1 MNKITLFGVV
11 QGVGMRPFIY
21 TLAQKLELV
30 GFVRNT
36 QVALEIILPAHKT
49 ESFLNALKKGLPPLA
64 LVEKIII
71 SPYDKTLKFND
82 FRILESKNHPLNLLS
97 QIPKDLGVCED
108 CLREIRDKNSPY
120 FHYAFNSCAK
130 CGARYSLLS
139 ALPYDRENSALKPFK
154 LCGFCAFVYKDA
166 NNKRF
171 HIQGISCKKC
181 GITLNYKRFKNDD
194 ALLECAKDI
203 QKGKI
208 IALKGNDDAL
218 LECAKDIQKG
228 KIIALKGLGGF
239 ALLCDGRNFQTIERL
254 RLLKNRPLKP
264 FALMFKDLNTAKQH
278 AFLNALEC
286 ESLNSTSAPILLA
299 RKKPNTPLAPN
310 IAKNSPFYGVIL
322 PYTPLHALL
331 LDLLDFPIVFTS
343 ANFSSL
349 PLASDEAEIDA
360 LSFIFDFKLTHNRAI
375 IHRIDDSIA
384 QCIDNAIRPMR
395 LARGFAPLYLTLPKR
410 SNHSPKKILALG
422 AEQKGHFSLLD
433 SETSILLLSPFCGD
447 LSVLENEKHFKETLN
462 FFLKTYD
469 FKPTILA
476 CDKHKNYTTTKMA
489 FDFNTPLLQVQHHHA
504 HFLAN
509 VLDALL
515 QDPHLNH
522 PFIGII
528 WDGSGAYENKIYG
541 AECFVGDFERIEEI
555 ARFEEFL
562 LLGGEKAIKE
572 PKRLVLEI
580 ALKHQLNKLL
590 KRVQKH
596 FKEDELEIFQ
606 QMHDREIQSVAT
618 NSIGR
623 LFDIVAFSLD
633 LVGTISFEAES
644 GQVLEN
650 LALQSDEIAFYP
662 FKIKN
667 SVVCL
672 KEFYQAFEKDL
683 GVLEPE
689 RIAKKFFNS
698 LVEIITALIA
708 PFKKHVVV
716 CSGGVFCNQL
726 LCEQLAKRL
735 RGLKRQYFFHKHFP
749 PNDSSIPVGQALMA
763 YFNPTIIKKG

>member
-1 MNKITLFGVV
+1 MV

-36 QVALEIILPAHKT
+36 QAALEIILPAHQT

-130 CGARYSLLS
+130 CGARYSLLN

-154 LCGFCAFVYKDA
+154 LCGFCTSTYQDPT
-166 NNKRF
+166 NKRF

-181 GITLNYKRFKNDD
+181 GITLNYKHFK
-194 ALLECAKDI
+194 
-203 QKGKI
+203 
-208 IALKGNDDAL
+208 NDDAL

-239 ALLCDGRNFQTIERL
+239 ALLCDARNFQTIERL

-299 RKKPNTPLAPN
+299 RKKPNTQLAQN

-331 LDLLDFPIVFTS
+331 LDLLDFPIIFTS

-375 IHRIDDSIA
+375 IHRIDDSIV

-410 SNHSPKKILALG
+410 SNDSPKKILALG

-433 SETSILLLSPFCGD
+433 SETSTLLLSPFCGD
-447 LSVLENEKHFKETLN
+447 LSVLENKKHFKETLN

-489 FDFNTPLLQVQHHHA
+489 CGFNTPLMQVQHHHA
-504 HFLAN
+504 HFLAS

-515 QDPHLNH
+515 QDPHLND

-528 WDGSGAYENKIYG
+528 WDGNGAYENKIYG

-606 QMHDREIQSVAT
+606 QMHDREIQSTAT

-633 LVGTISFEAES
+633 LTGTISFEAES

-708 PFKKHVVV
+708 PFKEHVVV

-749 PNDSSIPVGQALMA
+749 PNDSNIPIGQALMA

>member
-1 MNKITLFGVV
+1 
-11 QGVGMRPFIY
+11 MRPFIY
-21 TLAQKLELV
+21 TLAQKLKLV

-36 QVALEIILPAHKT
+36 QAALEIILPAHKT

-71 SPYDKTLKFND
+71 NPYDKTLKFND

-130 CGARYSLLS
+130 CGARYSLLN

-154 LCGFCAFVYKDA
+154 LCGFCAFVYKDT

-181 GITLNYKRFKNDD
+181 GITLNYKHFK
-194 ALLECAKDI
+194 
-203 QKGKI
+203 
-208 IALKGNDDAL
+208 NDDAL

-239 ALLCDGRNFQTIERL
+239 ALLCDARNFQTIERL

-286 ESLNSTSAPILLA
+286 ESLNSTSTPILLA

-360 LSFIFDFKLTHNRAI
+360 LNFIFDFKLTHNRAI
-375 IHRIDDSIA
+375 IHRIDDSIV
-384 QCIDNAIRPMR
+384 QCIDNAMRPMR
-395 LARGFAPLYLTLPKR
+395 LARGFAPLYLTLPKH
-410 SNHSPKKILALG
+410 SNDSQKKILALG

-489 FDFNTPLLQVQHHHA
+489 CDFNTPLLQVQHHHA
-504 HFLAN
+504 HFLAS

-515 QDPHLNH
+515 QAPHLNH

-606 QMHDREIQSVAT
+606 QMHDREVQSTAT

-633 LVGTISFEAES
+633 LTGTISFEAES

-698 LVEIITALIA
+698 LTEIISALIA
-708 PFKKHVVV
+708 PFKEHVVV

>member
-1 MNKITLFGVV
+1 MV

-36 QVALEIILPAHKT
+36 QAALEIILPAHQT

-71 SPYDKTLKFND
+71 SPYDKTLKSND

-130 CGARYSLLS
+130 CGARYSLLN

-208 IALKGNDDAL
+208 IALKG
-218 LECAKDIQKG
+218 
-228 KIIALKGLGGF
+228 LGGF
-239 ALLCDGRNFQTIERL
+239 ALLCDARNFQTIERL

-264 FALMFKDLNTAKQH
+264 FALMFKDLNTTKQH

-286 ESLNSTSAPILLA
+286 ESLNSTSTPILLV

-360 LSFIFDFKLTHNRAI
+360 LNFIFDFKLTHNRAI

-384 QCIDNAIRPMR
+384 QCIDNAMRPMR

-410 SNHSPKKILALG
+410 SNDSQKKILALG

-469 FKPTILA
+469 FKPTLLA

-489 FDFNTPLLQVQHHHA
+489 CDFNTPLLQVQHHHA
-504 HFLAN
+504 HFLAS

-515 QDPHLNH
+515 QDPHLNN

-541 AECFVGDFERIEEI
+541 AECFVGDFERIEEV

-590 KRVQKH
+590 ERVQKH

-606 QMHDREIQSVAT
+606 QMHDREIQSTAT

-633 LVGTISFEAES
+633 LTGTISFEAES

-650 LALQSDEIAFYP
+650 LALQSDEITFYP

-698 LVEIITALIA
+698 LVEIITALIM
-708 PFKKHVVV
+708 PFKEHVVV

>member
-1 MNKITLFGVV
+1 MCNDAALLNQITLFGVV
-11 QGVGMRPFIY
+11 QGVGMRPFVY
-21 TLAQKLELV
+21 TLAQKLGLV
-30 GFVRNT
+30 GFARNA
-36 QVALEIILPAHKT
+36 QAALEIVLPAHKT

-64 LVEKIII
+64 LVEKIVI
-71 SPYDKTLKFND
+71 SPYDKALHFND

-97 QIPKDLGVCED
+97 QIPKDLGVCKD

-130 CGARYSLLS
+130 CGARYSLLN

-154 LCGFCAFVYKDA
+154 LCKFCASVYKDA
-166 NNKRF
+166 HNKRF

-181 GITLNYKRFKNDD
+181 GIALNYKRFKNDD
-194 ALLECAKDI
+194 ALLECT
-203 QKGKI
+203 
-208 IALKGNDDAL
+208 
-218 LECAKDIQKG
+218 KDIQKG

-239 ALLCDGRNFQTIERL
+239 ALLCDARNFQTIERL

-264 FALMFKDLNTAKQH
+264 FALMFKDLNSAKQH

-286 ESLNSTSAPILLA
+286 ESLISASTPILLA
-299 RKKPNTPLAPN
+299 HKKPDTQLAPN

-331 LDLLDFPIVFTS
+331 LDLLDSPIVFTS

-349 PLASDEAEIDA
+349 PLASDEKEIDS
-360 LSFIFDFKLTHNRAI
+360 LHFIFDFKLTHNRAI
-375 IHRIDDSIA
+375 IHRIDDSIV
-384 QCIDNAIRPMR
+384 QRVDNAIRPMR

-410 SNHSPKKILALG
+410 SNHPPKKILALG

-433 SETSILLLSPFCGD
+433 SETSVLLLSPFCGD

-469 FKPTILA
+469 FKPTLLA
-476 CDKHKNYTTTKMA
+476 CDKHQNYTTTQMA
-489 FDFNTPLLQVQHHHA
+489 FEFNTPLLQVQHHHA
-504 HFLAN
+504 HFLAS

-528 WDGSGAYENKIYG
+528 WDGSGAYDNKIYG

-555 ARFEEFL
+555 ARFEEFW
-562 LLGGEKAIKE
+562 LLGGQKAIKE

-606 QMHDREIQSVAT
+606 QMHDKKIQSVAT

-650 LALQSDEIAFYP
+650 LALQSDESAFYP
-662 FKIKN
+662 FEIKN
-667 SVVCL
+667 SVVDL

-683 GVLEPE
+683 GVLEPK

-708 PFKKHVVV
+708 PFKEHVVV

-726 LCEQLAKRL
+726 LCEQLAKRFKKL
-735 RGLKRQYFFHKHFP
+735 QREYFFHKHFP

>member
-1 MNKITLFGVV
+1 MCNDATLLNKITLFGVV

-36 QVALEIILPAHKT
+36 QAALEIILPTHQT

-71 SPYDKTLKFND
+71 SPYDKALKFND

-97 QIPKDLGVCED
+97 QIPKDLGVCKD
-108 CLREIRDKNSPY
+108 CLHEIRDKNSPY

-130 CGARYSLLS
+130 CGARYSLLN

-154 LCGFCAFVYKDA
+154 LCGFCTFVYKDA

-208 IALKGNDDAL
+208 IALKG
-218 LECAKDIQKG
+218 
-228 KIIALKGLGGF
+228 LGGF
-239 ALLCDGRNFQTIERL
+239 ALLCDARNFQTIERL

-384 QCIDNAIRPMR
+384 QCIDNAMRPMR

-410 SNHSPKKILALG
+410 SNDSQKKILALG

-433 SETSILLLSPFCGD
+433 SGTSILLFSPFCGD

-469 FKPTILA
+469 FKPTLLV

-489 FDFNTPLLQVQHHHA
+489 CGFNTPLLQVQHHHA
-504 HFLAN
+504 HFLAS

-515 QDPHLNH
+515 QDPHLNN
-522 PFIGII
+522 PFIGIV

-541 AECFVGDFERIEEI
+541 AECFVGDFERIEEV

-590 KRVQKH
+590 KCVQKH
-596 FKEDELEIFQ
+596 FKEYELEIFQ
-606 QMHDREIQSVAT
+606 QMHDREIQSTAT

-633 LVGTISFEAES
+633 LTGTISFEAES

-698 LVEIITALIA
+698 LTEIISALIA
-708 PFKKHVVV
+708 PFKEHVVV

>member
-1 MNKITLFGVV
+1 MCNDATLLNKITLFGVV
-11 QGVGMRPFIY
+11 QGVGMRPFVY

-36 QVALEIILPAHKT
+36 QAALEIILPAHKT
-49 ESFLNALKKGLPPLA
+49 ESFLNALKKELPPLA
-64 LVEKIII
+64 LIKKIII
-71 SPYDKTLKFND
+71 SPYNKVLHFNG

-97 QIPKDLGVCED
+97 QIPKDLGVCKD

-130 CGARYSLLS
+130 CGARYSLLN

-154 LCGFCAFVYKDA
+154 LCEFCASVYKDA
-166 NNKRF
+166 TNKRF

-181 GITLNYKRFKNDD
+181 GIALTYKRFK
-194 ALLECAKDI
+194 
-203 QKGKI
+203 
-208 IALKGNDDAL
+208 NDDAL

-239 ALLCDGRNFQTIERL
+239 ALLCDARNFQTIERL

-264 FALMFKDLNTAKQH
+264 FALMFKDLNAAKQH

-286 ESLNSTSAPILLA
+286 ESLSSISAPILLA
-299 RKKPNTPLAPN
+299 RKKPDTPLAPN

-349 PLASDEAEIDA
+349 PLASDEKEIDS
-360 LSFIFDFKLTHNRAI
+360 LHFIFDFKLTHNRAI

-384 QCIDNAIRPMR
+384 QRVDNIIRPMR
-395 LARGFAPLYLTLPKR
+395 LARGFAPLYLALPKR
-410 SNHSPKKILALG
+410 SNHSPKKILVLG

-433 SETSILLLSPFCGD
+433 SETSVLLLSPFCGD

-469 FKPTILA
+469 FKPTLLA

-504 HFLAN
+504 HFLAS

-522 PFIGII
+522 PFIGIV
-528 WDGSGAYENKIYG
+528 WDGSGAYDNKIYG
-541 AECFVGDFERIEEI
+541 AECFVGDFERIEEV
-555 ARFEEFL
+555 ARFEEFW
-562 LLGGEKAIKE
+562 LLGGQKAIKE

-606 QMHDREIQSVAT
+606 QMHDRKIQSIAT

-662 FKIKN
+662 FEIKN

-698 LVEIITALIA
+698 LVEIITALIV
-708 PFKKHVVV
+708 PFKEHVVV

-735 RGLKRQYFFHKHFP
+735 RGLKRKYFFHKHFP

>member
-1 MNKITLFGVV
+1 MNQITLFGVV
-11 QGVGMRPFIY
+11 QGVGMRPFVY
-21 TLAQKLELV
+21 TLAQKLGLV
-30 GFVRNT
+30 GFARNA
-36 QVALEIILPAHKT
+36 QAALEIVLPAHKT

-64 LVEKIII
+64 LVEKIVI
-71 SPYDKTLKFND
+71 SPYDKVLHFND

-130 CGARYSLLS
+130 CGARYSLLN
-139 ALPYDRENSALKPFK
+139 AMPYDRENSALKPFK
-154 LCGFCAFVYKDA
+154 LCGFCASVYKDA
-166 NNKRF
+166 TNKRF

-181 GITLNYKRFKNDD
+181 GIALNYKRFKD
-194 ALLECAKDI
+194 
-203 QKGKI
+203 
-208 IALKGNDDAL
+208 DDAL

-239 ALLCDGRNFQTIERL
+239 ALLCDARNFKTIERL

-264 FALMFKDLNTAKQH
+264 FALMFKDLNAAKQH

-286 ESLNSTSAPILLA
+286 ESLNSVSAPILLA
-299 RKKPNTPLAPN
+299 RKKPNVKLASN

-331 LDLLDFPIVFTS
+331 LDLLDSPIIFTS
-343 ANFSSL
+343 ANFNSL
-349 PLASDEAEIDA
+349 PLASDEKEIDS
-360 LSFIFDFKLTHNRAI
+360 LHFIFDFKLTHNRTI

-384 QCIDNAIRPMR
+384 QRVDNAIRPMR

-410 SNHSPKKILALG
+410 SNHPQKKILALG

-433 SETSILLLSPFCGD
+433 SETSVLLLSPFCGD

-469 FKPTILA
+469 FKPTLLA
-476 CDKHKNYTTTKMA
+476 CDKHQNYTTTQMA
-489 FDFNTPLLQVQHHHA
+489 FEFNTPLLQVQHHHA
-504 HFLAN
+504 HFLAS

-528 WDGSGAYENKIYG
+528 WDGSGAYENKVYG
-541 AECFVGDFERIEEI
+541 AECFIGDFEHIEEV
-555 ARFEEFL
+555 ARFEEFW
-562 LLGGEKAIKE
+562 LLGGQKAIKE

-606 QMHDREIQSVAT
+606 QMHDKKIQSVAT

-662 FKIKN
+662 FEIKN
-667 SVVCL
+667 SVVGL

-683 GVLEPE
+683 GVLEPK

-698 LVEIITALIA
+698 LVEIITALIV
-708 PFKKHVVV
+708 PFKGHVVV

-735 RGLKRQYFFHKHFP
+735 KKLQREYFFHKHFP

>member
-11 QGVGMRPFIY
+11 QGVGMRPFVY
-21 TLAQKLELV
+21 TLAQKLGLV
-30 GFVRNT
+30 GFTRNA
-36 QVALEIILPAHKT
+36 QAALEIVLPTHKT
-49 ESFLNALKKGLPPLA
+49 ESFLNALKKELPPLA

-71 SPYDKTLKFND
+71 SPYDKALHFND

-130 CGARYSLLS
+130 CGARYSLLN

-154 LCGFCAFVYKDA
+154 LCEFCASIYQDPT
-166 NNKRF
+166 NKRF

-181 GITLNYKRFKNDD
+181 GIALNYKRFK
-194 ALLECAKDI
+194 
-203 QKGKI
+203 
-208 IALKGNDDAL
+208 NDDAL

-239 ALLCDGRNFQTIERL
+239 ALLCDARNFQTIERL

-286 ESLNSTSAPILLA
+286 ESLNSASAPILLA
-299 RKKPNTPLAPN
+299 RKKPDTQLAPN

-349 PLASDEAEIDA
+349 PLASDEAEIDS

-375 IHRIDDSIA
+375 IHRIDDSIV
-384 QCIDNAIRPMR
+384 QRVDNIIRPMR

-410 SNHSPKKILALG
+410 SNGSPKKILALG
-422 AEQKGHFSLLD
+422 AQQKGHFSLLD

-469 FKPTILA
+469 FKPTLLA
-476 CDKHKNYTTTKMA
+476 CDKHKNYTTTQMA

-504 HFLAN
+504 HFLAS

-528 WDGSGAYENKIYG
+528 WDGSGAYDNKIYG
-541 AECFVGDFERIEEI
+541 AECFIGDFERIEEV
-555 ARFEEFL
+555 ARFEEFW
-562 LLGGEKAIKE
+562 LLGGQKAIKE
-572 PKRLVLEI
+572 PRRLVLEI

-596 FKEDELEIFQ
+596 FKEDELEIFK
-606 QMHDREIQSVAT
+606 QMHDKKIQSIAT

-623 LFDIVAFSLD
+623 LFDIVAFSLGV
-633 LVGTISFEAES
+633 VGTISFEAES

-662 FKIKN
+662 FEIKN

-683 GVLEPE
+683 GVLEPK

-708 PFKKHVVV
+708 PFKGHVVV

-726 LCEQLAKRL
+726 LCEQLAKRFKKL
-735 RGLKRQYFFHKHFP
+735 QRQYFFHKHFP

-763 YFNPTIIKKG
+763 YFNPTIIKKE

>member
-21 TLAQKLELV
+21 TLAQKLELA
-30 GFVRNT
+30 GFVRNA
-36 QVALEIILPAHKT
+36 QAALEIILPAHKT

-71 SPYDKTLKFND
+71 SPYDKALNFND

-97 QIPKDLGVCED
+97 QIPKDLGVCKD

-130 CGARYSLLS
+130 CGARYSLLN
-139 ALPYDRENSALKPFK
+139 AMPYDRENSALKPFK
-154 LCGFCAFVYKDA
+154 LCEFCASVYQDPT
-166 NNKRF
+166 NKRF

-181 GITLNYKRFKNDD
+181 GIALNYKRFK
-194 ALLECAKDI
+194 
-203 QKGKI
+203 
-208 IALKGNDDAL
+208 NDDAL

-264 FALMFKDLNTAKQH
+264 FALMFKDLNSAKQH

-286 ESLNSTSAPILLA
+286 ESLSSISTPILLA
-299 RKKPNTPLAPN
+299 RKKPNIKLAPN

-349 PLASDEAEIDA
+349 PLASDEKEIDS
-360 LSFIFDFKLTHNRAI
+360 LHFIFDFKLTHNRAI
-375 IHRIDDSIA
+375 IHRIDDSIV
-384 QCIDNAIRPMR
+384 QRVDNIIRPMR

-410 SNHSPKKILALG
+410 SNGSPKKILALG

-433 SETSILLLSPFCGD
+433 SETSVLLLSPFCGD

-469 FKPTILA
+469 FKPTLLA

-489 FDFNTPLLQVQHHHA
+489 CDFNTPLLQVQHHHA
-504 HFLAN
+504 HFLAS

-522 PFIGII
+522 PFIGIV

-541 AECFVGDFERIEEI
+541 AECFVGDLERIEEV
-555 ARFEEFL
+555 ARFEEFW
-562 LLGGEKAIKE
+562 LLGGQKAIKE

-590 KRVQKH
+590 KRIQKH

-606 QMHDREIQSVAT
+606 QMHDKKIQSIAT

-633 LVGTISFEAES
+633 LTGTISFEAES

-650 LALQSDEIAFYP
+650 LALQSDESAFYP
-662 FKIKN
+662 FTIKN
-667 SVVCL
+667 SVVGL
-672 KEFYQAFEKDL
+672 KAFYQAFEKDL
-683 GVLEPE
+683 GVLEPK

-708 PFKKHVVV
+708 PFKEHVVV

-726 LCEQLAKRL
+726 LCEQLAKRFKKL
-735 RGLKRQYFFHKHFP
+735 QREYFFHKHFP

>member
-1 MNKITLFGVV
+1 MCNDATLLNKLNKITLFGVV

-36 QVALEIILPAHKT
+36 QAALEIILPAHKT

-64 LVEKIII
+64 LVEKTIIG
-71 SPYDKTLKFND
+71 PYDKALHFNG

-97 QIPKDLGVCED
+97 QIPKDLGVCKD

-120 FHYAFNSCAK
+120 FYYAFNSCAK
-130 CGARYSLLS
+130 CGARYSLLN

-154 LCGFCAFVYKDA
+154 LCEFCASVYQDPT
-166 NNKRF
+166 NKRF

-181 GITLNYKRFKNDD
+181 GIALNYKRFK
-194 ALLECAKDI
+194 
-203 QKGKI
+203 
-208 IALKGNDDAL
+208 NDDAL

-239 ALLCDGRNFQTIERL
+239 ALLCDARNFQTIERL

-264 FALMFKDLNTAKQH
+264 FALMFKDLNSAKQH

-286 ESLNSTSAPILLA
+286 ESLNSASTPILLA
-299 RKKPNTPLAPN
+299 RKKPDIKLAPN

-349 PLASDEAEIDA
+349 PLASDEAEIDS

-384 QCIDNAIRPMR
+384 QHVDNIIRPMR

-410 SNHSPKKILALG
+410 SNGSPKKILALG

-469 FKPTILA
+469 FKPTLLA

-504 HFLAN
+504 HFLAS

-522 PFIGII
+522 PFIGIV
-528 WDGSGAYENKIYG
+528 WDGSGAYENKVYG
-541 AECFVGDFERIEEI
+541 AECFVGDLERIEET

-562 LLGGEKAIKE
+562 LLGGQKAIKE

-606 QMHDREIQSVAT
+606 QMHDRKIQSIAT

-633 LVGTISFEAES
+633 LTGTISFEAES

-708 PFKKHVVV
+708 PFKEHVVV

-749 PNDSSIPVGQALMA
+749 PNDSSIPIGQALMA

>member
-21 TLAQKLELV
+21 TLAQKLGLV
-30 GFVRNT
+30 GFARNT
-36 QVALEIILPAHKT
+36 QAALEIILPAHKT

-71 SPYDKTLKFND
+71 SPYDKALHFND

-97 QIPKDLGVCED
+97 QIPKDLGVCKD

-130 CGARYSLLS
+130 CGARYSLLN
-139 ALPYDRENSALKPFK
+139 AMPYDRENSALKPFK
-154 LCGFCAFVYKDA
+154 LCKFCASVYKDA
-166 NNKRF
+166 HNKRF

-181 GITLNYKRFKNDD
+181 GIALNYKRFKNDD
-194 ALLECAKDI
+194 ALLECAKD
-203 QKGKI
+203 
-208 IALKGNDDAL
+208 L
-218 LECAKDIQKG
+218 QKG

-239 ALLCDGRNFQTIERL
+239 ALLCDARNFKTIERL

-264 FALMFKDLNTAKQH
+264 FALMFKDLESAKQH

-286 ESLNSTSAPILLA
+286 ESLNSVSTPILLA
-299 RKKPNTPLAPN
+299 RKKPNTQLAPN

-349 PLASDEAEIDA
+349 PLASDEKEIDS
-360 LSFIFDFKLTHNRAI
+360 LHFIFDFKLTHNRAI
-375 IHRIDDSIA
+375 IHRIDDSIV
-384 QCIDNAIRPMR
+384 QRVDNIIRSMR
-395 LARGFAPLYLTLPKR
+395 LARGFAPLYLALPKR

-433 SETSILLLSPFCGD
+433 SETSVLLLSPFCGD

-469 FKPTILA
+469 FKPTLLA

-489 FDFNTPLLQVQHHHA
+489 FELNTPLLQVQHHHA
-504 HFLAN
+504 HFLAS

-522 PFIGII
+522 PFIGIV

-541 AECFVGDFERIEEI
+541 AECFVGDLERIEEV
-555 ARFEEFL
+555 ARFEEFW
-562 LLGGEKAIKE
+562 LLGGQKAIKE

-590 KRVQKH
+590 KRIQKH

-606 QMHDREIQSVAT
+606 QMHDKKIQSVAT

-650 LALQSDEIAFYP
+650 LALQSDESAFYP
-662 FKIKN
+662 FEIKN
-667 SVVCL
+667 SVVGL

-683 GVLEPE
+683 GVLEPK

-708 PFKKHVVV
+708 PFKEHVVV

-726 LCEQLAKRL
+726 LCEQLAQRL

>member
-36 QVALEIILPAHKT
+36 QAALEIILPAHKT

-71 SPYDKTLKFND
+71 NPYDKTLKFND

-130 CGARYSLLS
+130 CGARYSLLN

-154 LCGFCAFVYKDA
+154 LCGFCAFVYKDT

-208 IALKGNDDAL
+208 IALKG
-218 LECAKDIQKG
+218 
-228 KIIALKGLGGF
+228 LGGF
-239 ALLCDGRNFQTIERL
+239 ALLCDARNFQTIERL

-384 QCIDNAIRPMR
+384 QCIDNAMRPMR

-410 SNHSPKKILALG
+410 SNDLQKKILALG

-433 SETSILLLSPFCGD
+433 SETSTLLLSPFCGD

-469 FKPTILA
+469 FKPTLLV
-476 CDKHKNYTTTKMA
+476 CDKHQNYTTTKMA
-489 FDFNTPLLQVQHHHA
+489 CGFNTPLLQVQHHHA
-504 HFLAN
+504 HFLAS

-515 QDPHLNH
+515 QDPHLNN

-541 AECFVGDFERIEEI
+541 AECFVGDFERIEEV

-633 LVGTISFEAES
+633 LTGTISFEAES

-708 PFKKHVVV
+708 PFKEHVVV

>member
-1 MNKITLFGVV
+1 MQHLNQTAWKLALRNDATLLNKITLFGVV

-36 QVALEIILPAHKT
+36 QAALEIILPAHKT

-64 LVEKIII
+64 LVEKTII
-71 SPYDKTLKFND
+71 SPYDKTLKFNG
-82 FRILESKNHPLNLLS
+82 FRILESKNHSLNLLS

-130 CGARYSLLS
+130 CGARYSLLN

-154 LCGFCAFVYKDA
+154 LCEFCASVYQDPT
-166 NNKRF
+166 NKRF
-171 HIQGISCKKC
+171 HIQGTSCKKC
-181 GITLNYKRFKNDD
+181 GIALNYKRFKNDD

-208 IALKGNDDAL
+208 IALKG
-218 LECAKDIQKG
+218 
-228 KIIALKGLGGF
+228 LGGF
-239 ALLCDGRNFQTIERL
+239 ALVCDARNFQTIERL

-299 RKKPNTPLAPN
+299 RKKPNTQLAPN

-331 LDLLDFPIVFTS
+331 LDLLDFPIIFTS

-384 QCIDNAIRPMR
+384 QRVDHTIRPMR

-410 SNHSPKKILALG
+410 SNCSPKKILALG

-469 FKPTILA
+469 FKPTLLA
-476 CDKHKNYTTTKMA
+476 CDKHKNYTTTQMA
-489 FDFNTPLLQVQHHHA
+489 CGFNTPLLQVQHHHA
-504 HFLAN
+504 HFLASI
-509 VLDALL
+509 LDALL
-515 QDPHLNH
+515 QDPHLNS
-522 PFIGII
+522 PFIGIV
-528 WDGSGAYENKIYG
+528 WDGSGAYGNKIYG
-541 AECFVGDFERIEEI
+541 AECFVGDLERIEEI

-562 LLGGEKAIKE
+562 LLGGQKAIKE

-590 KRVQKH
+590 ERVQKH

-606 QMHDREIQSVAT
+606 QMHDKKIQSIAT

-623 LFDIVAFSLD
+623 LFDIVAFSLG

-683 GVLEPE
+683 GVLEPK

-708 PFKKHVVV
+708 PFKEHVVV

-749 PNDSSIPVGQALMA
+749 PNDSSIPIGQALMA

>member
-1 MNKITLFGVV
+1 MNKIMLFGVV

-36 QVALEIILPAHKT
+36 QAALEIILPAHKT

-71 SPYDKTLKFND
+71 SPYDKALKFND

-154 LCGFCAFVYKDA
+154 ICGFCTSTYQDPT
-166 NNKRF
+166 NKRF

-181 GITLNYKRFKNDD
+181 GIALNYKRFKNDN
-194 ALLECAKDI
+194 ALLECAKDV
-203 QKGKI
+203 
-208 IALKGNDDAL
+208 
-218 LECAKDIQKG
+218 QKG

-239 ALLCDGRNFQTIERL
+239 ALLCDARNFQTIERL

-286 ESLNSTSAPILLA
+286 ESLISASAPILLA
-299 RKKPNTPLAPN
+299 RKKPDIKLAPN

-349 PLASDEAEIDA
+349 PLASDEAEIDS

-375 IHRIDDSIA
+375 IHRIDDSIV
-384 QCIDNAIRPMR
+384 QRVDNVIRPMR

-410 SNHSPKKILALG
+410 SNDSPKKILALG
-422 AEQKGHFSLLD
+422 AEQKGYFSLLD

-469 FKPTILA
+469 FKPTLLA
-476 CDKHKNYTTTKMA
+476 CDKHKNYTTTQMA

-504 HFLAN
+504 HFLASI
-509 VLDALL
+509 LDALL

-522 PFIGII
+522 PFIGIV

-541 AECFVGDFERIEEI
+541 AECFVGDLERIEEV
-555 ARFEEFL
+555 ARFEEFW
-562 LLGGEKAIKE
+562 LLGGQKAIKE

-580 ALKHQLNKLL
+580 SLKHQLNKLL
-590 KRVQKH
+590 ERVQKH

-606 QMHDREIQSVAT
+606 QMHDKKIQSIAT

-623 LFDIVAFSLD
+623 LFDIVAFSLG
-633 LVGTISFEAES
+633 LTGTISFEAES

-650 LALQSDEIAFYP
+650 LALRSDEIAFYP

-672 KEFYQAFEKDL
+672 KDFYQAFEKDL

-708 PFKKHVVV
+708 PFKEHVVV

-735 RGLKRQYFFHKHFP
+735 RGLKRKYFFHKHFP

>member
-11 QGVGMRPFIY
+11 QGVGMRPFVY
-21 TLAQKLELV
+21 TLAQKLGLV
-30 GFVRNT
+30 GFARNA
-36 QVALEIILPAHKT
+36 QAALEIVLPAHKT

-71 SPYDKTLKFND
+71 SPYHKALHFND

-130 CGARYSLLS
+130 CGARYSLLN

-154 LCGFCAFVYKDA
+154 LCKFCTYTYQ
-166 NNKRF
+166 NPTNKRF

-181 GITLNYKRFKNDD
+181 GIALNYKRFK
-194 ALLECAKDI
+194 
-203 QKGKI
+203 
-208 IALKGNDDAL
+208 NDDAL

-239 ALLCDGRNFQTIERL
+239 ALLCDARNFQTIERL

-264 FALMFKDLNTAKQH
+264 FALMFKDLKSAKQH

-286 ESLNSTSAPILLA
+286 ESLSSISAPILLA
-299 RKKPNTPLAPN
+299 RKKPNVKLAPN

-331 LDLLDFPIVFTS
+331 LDLLDSPIIFTS

-349 PLASDEAEIDA
+349 PLASDEKEIDS
-360 LSFIFDFKLTHNRAI
+360 LHFIFDFKLTHNRTI

-384 QCIDNAIRPMR
+384 QCVDNMIRPMR

-410 SNHSPKKILALG
+410 SNHPPKKILALG

-433 SETSILLLSPFCGD
+433 SETSVVLLSPFCGD

-469 FKPTILA
+469 FKPTLLA
-476 CDKHKNYTTTKMA
+476 CDKHQNYTTTKMA
-489 FDFNTPLLQVQHHHA
+489 FEFNTPLLQVQHHHA
-504 HFLAN
+504 HFLAS

-522 PFIGII
+522 PFIGIV
-528 WDGSGAYENKIYG
+528 WDGSGAYENKVYG
-541 AECFVGDFERIEEI
+541 AECFVGDLERIEEI
-555 ARFEEFL
+555 ARFEEFW
-562 LLGGEKAIKE
+562 LLGGQKAIKE
-572 PKRLVLEI
+572 PRRLVLEI

-606 QMHDREIQSVAT
+606 QMHDKRIQSVAT

-623 LFDIVAFSLD
+623 LFDIVAFSLGV
-633 LVGTISFEAES
+633 VGTISFEAES

-662 FKIKN
+662 FEIKN
-667 SVVCL
+667 SVVRL

-683 GVLEPE
+683 GVLEPK

-698 LVEIITALIA
+698 LVEIITALIT
-708 PFKKHVVV
+708 PFKGHVVV

-735 RGLKRQYFFHKHFP
+735 KKLQREYFFHKHFP

>member
-1 MNKITLFGVV
+1 MNQITLFGVV
-11 QGVGMRPFIY
+11 QGVGMRPFVY
-21 TLAQKLELV
+21 TLAQKLGLV
-30 GFVRNT
+30 GFARNA
-36 QVALEIILPAHKT
+36 QAALEIVLPAHKT

-64 LVEKIII
+64 LVEKITI
-71 SPYDKTLKFND
+71 SPYDEALKFND

-108 CLREIRDKNSPY
+108 CLCEIRDENSPY

-130 CGARYSLLS
+130 CGARYSLLN
-139 ALPYDRENSALKPFK
+139 AMPYDRENSALKPFK
-154 LCGFCAFVYKDA
+154 LCEFCASVYQDPT
-166 NNKRF
+166 NKRF

-181 GITLNYKRFKNDD
+181 GIELNYKRFK
-194 ALLECAKDI
+194 
-203 QKGKI
+203 
-208 IALKGNDDAL
+208 NDDAL

-239 ALLCDGRNFQTIERL
+239 ALLCDARNFQTIERL

-278 AFLNALEC
+278 AFLNASEC
-286 ESLNSTSAPILLA
+286 ESLISASAPILLA

-375 IHRIDDSIA
+375 IHRIDDSIV
-384 QCIDNAIRPMR
+384 QRVDNIIRPMR

-410 SNHSPKKILALG
+410 SNGSPKKILALG

-469 FKPTILA
+469 FKPTLLA
-476 CDKHKNYTTTKMA
+476 CDKHKNYTTTQMA
-489 FDFNTPLLQVQHHHA
+489 FEFNTPLLQVQHHHA
-504 HFLAN
+504 HFLAS

-528 WDGSGAYENKIYG
+528 WDGSGAYDNKIYG
-541 AECFVGDFERIEEI
+541 AECFIGDFERIEEV
-555 ARFEEFL
+555 ARFEEFW
-562 LLGGEKAIKE
+562 LLGGQKAIKE

-590 KRVQKH
+590 GRIQKH
-596 FKEDELEIFQ
+596 FKEDELEIFK
-606 QMHDREIQSVAT
+606 QMHDKKIQSVAT

-623 LFDIVAFSLD
+623 LFDIIAFSLG
-633 LVGTISFEAES
+633 LTGTISFEAES

-650 LALQSDEIAFYP
+650 LALQSDESAFYP
-662 FKIKN
+662 FEIKN
-667 SVVCL
+667 SVVGL
-672 KEFYQAFEKDL
+672 KAFYQAFEKDL
-683 GVLEPE
+683 GVLEPK

-708 PFKKHVVV
+708 PFKEHVVV

>member
-36 QVALEIILPAHKT
+36 QAALEIILPAHKT

-130 CGARYSLLS
+130 CGARYSLLN

-194 ALLECAKDI
+194 ALLECT
-203 QKGKI
+203 
-208 IALKGNDDAL
+208 
-218 LECAKDIQKG
+218 KDIQKG

-239 ALLCDGRNFQTIERL
+239 ALLCDARNFQTIERL

-299 RKKPNTPLAPN
+299 CKKPDTPLAPN

-331 LDLLDFPIVFTS
+331 LDLLDFPIIFTS

-375 IHRIDDSIA
+375 IHRIDDSIV
-384 QCIDNAIRPMR
+384 QCIDNAMRPMR

-410 SNHSPKKILALG
+410 SNDSQKKILALG

-504 HFLAN
+504 HFLAS

-515 QDPHLNH
+515 QDPHLNN

-528 WDGSGAYENKIYG
+528 WDGSGAYENKVYG
-541 AECFVGDFERIEEI
+541 AECFVGDFERIEEV

-562 LLGGEKAIKE
+562 LLGGQKAIKE

-590 KRVQKH
+590 ERVQKH

-606 QMHDREIQSVAT
+606 QMHDREIQSTAT

-633 LVGTISFEAES
+633 LTGTISFEAES

-683 GVLEPE
+683 GVLDPE

-698 LVEIITALIA
+698 LVEIITALIM
-708 PFKKHVVV
+708 PFKEHVVV

-749 PNDSSIPVGQALMA
+749 PNDSSIPIGQALMA

>member
-1 MNKITLFGVV
+1 MV

-21 TLAQKLELV
+21 TLAQKLGLV

-36 QVALEIILPAHKT
+36 QAALEIILPAHKT

-71 SPYDKTLKFND
+71 GPYDKALNFND

-97 QIPKDLGVCED
+97 QIPKDLGVCKD

-130 CGARYSLLS
+130 CGARYSLLN
-139 ALPYDRENSALKPFK
+139 ALPYDRGNSALKPFK
-154 LCGFCAFVYKDA
+154 LCEFCTSAYQDPT
-166 NNKRF
+166 NKRF

-181 GITLNYKRFKNDD
+181 GIALNYKRFK
-194 ALLECAKDI
+194 
-203 QKGKI
+203 
-208 IALKGNDDAL
+208 NDDAL

-239 ALLCDGRNFQTIERL
+239 ALLCDARNFQTIERL

-286 ESLNSTSAPILLA
+286 ESLNSTSAPILLV
-299 RKKPNTPLAPN
+299 RKKPNIKLAPN

-343 ANFSSL
+343 ANFNSL
-349 PLASDEAEIDA
+349 PLASDEAEIDS

-395 LARGFAPLYLTLPKR
+395 LARGFAPLYLALPKR

-469 FKPTILA
+469 FKPTILV
-476 CDKHKNYTTTKMA
+476 CDKHQNYTTTKMA
-489 FDFNTPLLQVQHHHA
+489 CGFNTPLLQVQHHHA
-504 HFLAN
+504 HFLAS

-522 PFIGII
+522 PFIGIV

-541 AECFVGDFERIEEI
+541 AECFVGDFECIEEM
-555 ARFEEFL
+555 ARFEEFW
-562 LLGGEKAIKE
+562 LLGGQKAIKE

-580 ALKHQLNKLL
+580 ALKHRLNKLL

-596 FKEDELEIFQ
+596 FKEDELEIFK
-606 QMHDREIQSVAT
+606 QMHDKKIQSVAT

-623 LFDIVAFSLD
+623 LFDIVAFSLG

-683 GVLEPE
+683 GVLEPKH
-689 RIAKKFFNS
+689 IAKKFFNS
-698 LVEIITALIA
+698 LTEIISALIA
-708 PFKKHVVV
+708 PFKEHVVV

-735 RGLKRQYFFHKHFP
+735 KKLQRKYFFHKHFP

>member
-1 MNKITLFGVV
+1 MV

-21 TLAQKLELV
+21 ALAQKLGLV
-30 GFVRNT
+30 GFVRNA
-36 QVALEIILPAHKT
+36 QAALEIILPAHKT

-71 SPYDKTLKFND
+71 SPYDKALHFND
-82 FRILESKNHPLNLLS
+82 FRILESKNRPLNLLS
-97 QIPKDLGVCED
+97 QIPKDLGVCKD

-130 CGARYSLLS
+130 CGARYSLLN

-154 LCGFCAFVYKDA
+154 LCGFCTSAYQDPT
-166 NNKRF
+166 NKRF

-181 GITLNYKRFKNDD
+181 GIALNYKRFKNDD
-194 ALLECAKDI
+194 ALLECT
-203 QKGKI
+203 
-208 IALKGNDDAL
+208 
-218 LECAKDIQKG
+218 KDIQKG

-264 FALMFKDLNTAKQH
+264 FALMFKDLKSAKQH

-299 RKKPNTPLAPN
+299 HKKPDTKLAPN

-349 PLASDEAEIDA
+349 PLASDEKEIDS
-360 LSFIFDFKLTHNRAI
+360 LHFIFDFKLTHNRAI
-375 IHRIDDSIA
+375 IHKIDDSIV
-384 QCIDNAIRPMR
+384 QRVDNVIRPMR

-410 SNHSPKKILALG
+410 SNHSSKKILALG

-469 FKPTILA
+469 FKPTLLA
-476 CDKHKNYTTTKMA
+476 CDKHKNYTTTQMA

-504 HFLAN
+504 HFLAS

-522 PFIGII
+522 PFIGIV
-528 WDGSGAYENKIYG
+528 WDGSGAYENKVYG
-541 AECFVGDFERIEEI
+541 AECFVGDLERIEEV
-555 ARFEEFL
+555 ARFEEFW
-562 LLGGEKAIKE
+562 LLGGQKAIKE

-590 KRVQKH
+590 KRIQKH

-606 QMHDREIQSVAT
+606 QMHDKKIQSIAT

-623 LFDIVAFSLD
+623 LFDIVAFSLG
-633 LVGTISFEAES
+633 LTGTISFEAES

-683 GVLEPE
+683 GVLEPK

-708 PFKKHVVV
+708 PFKEHVVV

-726 LCEQLAKRL
+726 LCEQLAQRL

-763 YFNPTIIKKG
+763 HFNPTIIKKG

>member
-36 QVALEIILPAHKT
+36 QAALEIILPAHKT
-49 ESFLNALKKGLPPLA
+49 ESFLNALKNGLPPLA

-71 SPYDKTLKFND
+71 SPYDKALHFND

-108 CLREIRDKNSPY
+108 CLREIRDKNSLY

-130 CGARYSLLS
+130 CGARYSLLN
-139 ALPYDRENSALKPFK
+139 AMPYDRENSALKPFK
-154 LCGFCAFVYKDA
+154 LCEFCASVYQDPT
-166 NNKRF
+166 NKRF

-181 GITLNYKRFKNDD
+181 GIALNYKRFK
-194 ALLECAKDI
+194 
-203 QKGKI
+203 
-208 IALKGNDDAL
+208 NDDAL

-239 ALLCDGRNFQTIERL
+239 ALLCDARNFQTIERL
-254 RLLKNRPLKP
+254 RLLKKRPLKP
-264 FALMFKDLNTAKQH
+264 FVLMFKDLKSAKQH

-286 ESLNSTSAPILLA
+286 ESLNSASAPILLA
-299 RKKPNTPLAPN
+299 RKKPDTPLAPN

-384 QCIDNAIRPMR
+384 QRVDDIIRPMR

-410 SNHSPKKILALG
+410 SNGSPKKILALG

-469 FKPTILA
+469 FKPTLLA
-476 CDKHKNYTTTKMA
+476 CDKHQNYTTTKMA

-504 HFLAN
+504 HFLAS

-541 AECFVGDFERIEEI
+541 AECFVGDLERIEEM
-555 ARFEEFL
+555 ARFEEFW
-562 LLGGEKAIKE
+562 LLGGQKAIKE

-590 KRVQKH
+590 ERVQKH

-606 QMHDREIQSVAT
+606 QMHDKKIQSVAT

-633 LVGTISFEAES
+633 LTGTISFEAES

-650 LALQSDEIAFYP
+650 LALQSDESAFYP
-662 FKIKN
+662 FEIKN
-667 SVVCL
+667 SVVGL
-672 KEFYQAFEKDL
+672 KAFYQAFEKDL
-683 GVLEPE
+683 GVLEPK

-708 PFKKHVVV
+708 PFKEHVVV

-726 LCEQLAKRL
+726 LCEQLAQRL

>member
-36 QVALEIILPAHKT
+36 QAALEIILPAHKT

-71 SPYDKTLKFND
+71 SPYDKTLKSND

-120 FHYAFNSCAK
+120 FYYAFNSCAK
-130 CGARYSLLS
+130 CGARYSLLN

-154 LCGFCAFVYKDA
+154 LCGFCAFVYKDT

-181 GITLNYKRFKNDD
+181 GITLNYKHFK
-194 ALLECAKDI
+194 
-203 QKGKI
+203 
-208 IALKGNDDAL
+208 NDDAL

-239 ALLCDGRNFQTIERL
+239 ALLCDARNFQTIERL

-384 QCIDNAIRPMR
+384 QCIDNAMRPMR

-410 SNHSPKKILALG
+410 SNHSQKKILALG

-469 FKPTILA
+469 FKPTLLA
-476 CDKHKNYTTTKMA
+476 CDKHQNYTTTKMA
-489 FDFNTPLLQVQHHHA
+489 CGFNTPLLQVQHHHA
-504 HFLAN
+504 HFLAS

-541 AECFVGDFERIEEI
+541 AECFVGDFERIEEV
-555 ARFEEFL
+555 ARFEEFW
-562 LLGGEKAIKE
+562 LLGGQKAIKE

-590 KRVQKH
+590 RRVQKH

-606 QMHDREIQSVAT
+606 QMHDKKIQSIAT

-662 FKIKN
+662 FTIKN

-708 PFKKHVVV
+708 PFKEHVVV

>member
-21 TLAQKLELV
+21 ALAQKLELV

-36 QVALEIILPAHKT
+36 QAALEIVLPAHKT

-71 SPYDKTLKFND
+71 SPYDKTLKFNG

-97 QIPKDLGVCED
+97 QIPKDLGVCKD
-108 CLREIRDKNSPY
+108 CLREIKDKNSPY

-130 CGARYSLLS
+130 CGARYSLLN

-154 LCGFCAFVYKDA
+154 LCGFCASVYQDPT
-166 NNKRF
+166 NKRF

-181 GITLNYKRFKNDD
+181 GIAINYKRFKN
-194 ALLECAKDI
+194 
-203 QKGKI
+203 
-208 IALKGNDDAL
+208 NDAL

-239 ALLCDGRNFQTIERL
+239 ALLCDARNFQTIERL

-278 AFLNALEC
+278 AFLNTLEC
-286 ESLNSTSAPILLA
+286 ESLNSASAPILLA
-299 RKKPNTPLAPN
+299 RKKPDTQLAHN

-349 PLASDEAEIDA
+349 PLASGEAEIDA

-384 QCIDNAIRPMR
+384 QRVDNIIRPMR

-410 SNHSPKKILALG
+410 SNGSPKKILALG

-469 FKPTILA
+469 FKPTLLA
-476 CDKHKNYTTTKMA
+476 CDKHKNYTTTQMA

-504 HFLAN
+504 HFLAS

-541 AECFVGDFERIEEI
+541 AECFVGDLERIEET

-562 LLGGEKAIKE
+562 LLGEQKAIKE
-572 PKRLVLEI
+572 PKRLVLEM

-596 FKEDELEIFQ
+596 FKEEELEIFQ
-606 QMHDREIQSVAT
+606 QMHDREIQSIAT

-633 LVGTISFEAES
+633 LTETISFEAES

-672 KEFYQAFEKDL
+672 KDFYQAFEKDL
-683 GVLEPE
+683 GVLEPK

-708 PFKKHVVV
+708 PFKEHVVV

-735 RGLKRQYFFHKHFP
+735 RGLKRKYFFHKHFP

>member
-1 MNKITLFGVV
+1 MCNDATLLNQITLFGVV
-11 QGVGMRPFIY
+11 QGVGMRPFVY
-21 TLAQKLELV
+21 TLAQKLGLV
-30 GFVRNT
+30 GFVRNA
-36 QVALEIILPAHKT
+36 QAALEIVLPAHKT

-64 LVEKIII
+64 LVEKIVI
-71 SPYDKTLKFND
+71 SPYDKALHFND

-130 CGARYSLLS
+130 CGARYSLLN
-139 ALPYDRENSALKPFK
+139 AMPYDRENSALKPFK
-154 LCGFCAFVYKDA
+154 LCKFCASVYKDA
-166 NNKRF
+166 TNKRF

-181 GITLNYKRFKNDD
+181 GIALNYKRFKNDD

-208 IALKGNDDAL
+208 IAF
-218 LECAKDIQKG
+218 
-228 KIIALKGLGGF
+228 KGLGGF
-239 ALLCDGRNFQTIERL
+239 ALLCDARNFQTIERL

-264 FALMFKDLNTAKQH
+264 FALMFKDLNSAKQH
-278 AFLNALEC
+278 AFLNELEC
-286 ESLNSTSAPILLA
+286 ESLSSINAPILLA
-299 RKKPNTPLAPN
+299 RKKPNVKLAPN

-331 LDLLDFPIVFTS
+331 LDLLDSPIIFTS
-343 ANFSSL
+343 ANFNSL
-349 PLASDEAEIDA
+349 PLASDEKEIDS
-360 LSFIFDFKLTHNRAI
+360 LHFIFDFKLTHNRAI
-375 IHRIDDSIA
+375 IHRIDDSIV
-384 QCIDNAIRPMR
+384 QRVDNAIRPMR
-395 LARGFAPLYLTLPKR
+395 LARGFAPLYLALPKR
-410 SNHSPKKILALG
+410 SNHPPKKILALG

-469 FKPTILA
+469 FKPTLLA

-489 FDFNTPLLQVQHHHA
+489 FKLNTPLLQVQHHHA
-504 HFLAN
+504 HFLASI
-509 VLDALL
+509 LDALL

-528 WDGSGAYENKIYG
+528 WDGSGAYDNKIYG
-541 AECFVGDFERIEEI
+541 AECFVGDLESIEEA
-555 ARFEEFL
+555 ARFEEFW
-562 LLGGEKAIKE
+562 LLGGQKAIKE

-580 ALKHQLNKLL
+580 SLKHQLNKLL

-596 FKEDELEIFQ
+596 FKEDELEIFK
-606 QMHDREIQSVAT
+606 QMHDKKIQSVAT

-633 LVGTISFEAES
+633 LTGTISFEAES

-650 LALQSDEIAFYP
+650 LALQSDESAFYP
-662 FKIKN
+662 FTIKN
-667 SVVCL
+667 SVVDL

-683 GVLEPE
+683 GVLEPK

-708 PFKKHVVV
+708 PFKEHVVV

-749 PNDSSIPVGQALMA
+749 PNDSNIPIGQALMA

>member
-1 MNKITLFGVV
+1 MNQITLFGVV
-11 QGVGMRPFIY
+11 QGVGMRPFVY
-21 TLAQKLELV
+21 TLAQKLGLV
-30 GFVRNT
+30 GFTRNA
-36 QVALEIILPAHKT
+36 QAALEIVLPAHKT

-71 SPYDKTLKFND
+71 SPYDKALHFND

-130 CGARYSLLS
+130 CGARYSLLN

-154 LCGFCAFVYKDA
+154 LCKFCASVYKDA
-166 NNKRF
+166 TNKRF

-181 GITLNYKRFKNDD
+181 GIALNYKQFKNDD
-194 ALLECAKDI
+194 ALLECAKDV
-203 QKGKI
+203 
-208 IALKGNDDAL
+208 
-218 LECAKDIQKG
+218 QKG

-239 ALLCDGRNFQTIERL
+239 ALLCDARNFQTIERL

-264 FALMFKDLNTAKQH
+264 FALMFKDLNAAKQH

-299 RKKPNTPLAPN
+299 RKKPNTRLAPN

-331 LDLLDFPIVFTS
+331 LDLLDSPIVFTS

-349 PLASDEAEIDA
+349 PLASDEKEIDS
-360 LSFIFDFKLTHNRAI
+360 LHFIFDFKLTHNRAI

-384 QCIDNAIRPMR
+384 QRVDNAIRPMR

-410 SNHSPKKILALG
+410 SNHPPKKILALG

-433 SETSILLLSPFCGD
+433 SETSVVLLSPFCGD

-476 CDKHKNYTTTKMA
+476 CDKHQNYTTTQMA

-504 HFLAN
+504 HFLAS

-522 PFIGII
+522 PFIGIV
-528 WDGSGAYENKIYG
+528 WDGSGAYENKVYG
-541 AECFVGDFERIEEI
+541 AECFVGDLERIEEV
-555 ARFEEFL
+555 ARFEEFW
-562 LLGGEKAIKE
+562 LLGGQKAIKE
-572 PKRLVLEI
+572 PRRLVLEI

-596 FKEDELEIFQ
+596 FKEDELEIFK
-606 QMHDREIQSVAT
+606 QMHDKKIQSVAT

-662 FKIKN
+662 FEIKN
-667 SVVCL
+667 SVVRL

-708 PFKKHVVV
+708 PFKGHVVV

-726 LCEQLAKRL
+726 LCEQLAKRFKKL
-735 RGLKRQYFFHKHFP
+735 QREYFFHKHFP

>member
-1 MNKITLFGVV
+1 MQHLNQTAWEFALCNDATLLNQITLFGVV

-30 GFVRNT
+30 GFVRNA
-36 QVALEIILPAHKT
+36 QAALEIILPAHKT

-71 SPYDKTLKFND
+71 SPYDKALHFNG

-97 QIPKDLGVCED
+97 QIPKDLGVCKD

-130 CGARYSLLS
+130 CGARYSLLN

-154 LCGFCAFVYKDA
+154 LCKFCASVYQDPT
-166 NNKRF
+166 NKRF

-181 GITLNYKRFKNDD
+181 GIALNYKRFK
-194 ALLECAKDI
+194 
-203 QKGKI
+203 
-208 IALKGNDDAL
+208 NDDAL

-239 ALLCDGRNFQTIERL
+239 ALLCDARNFQTIERL

-264 FALMFKDLNTAKQH
+264 FALMFKDLKSAKQH
-278 AFLNALEC
+278 AFLNALEG
-286 ESLNSTSAPILLA
+286 ESLNSTSTPILLA
-299 RKKPNTPLAPN
+299 RKKPDTQLAPN

-331 LDLLDFPIVFTS
+331 LDLLDFPIIFTS

-360 LSFIFDFKLTHNRAI
+360 LSFIFDFKLTHNRTI

-384 QCIDNAIRPMR
+384 QCVDNVIRPMR

-410 SNHSPKKILALG
+410 SFNAPKKILALG

-433 SETSILLLSPFCGD
+433 SETSVLLLSPFCGD

-469 FKPTILA
+469 FKPTLLA
-476 CDKHKNYTTTKMA
+476 CDKHQNYTTTQMA
-489 FDFNTPLLQVQHHHA
+489 FEFNTPLLQVQHHHA
-504 HFLAN
+504 HFLAS

-541 AECFVGDFERIEEI
+541 AECFVGDLERIEEV
-555 ARFEEFL
+555 ARFEEFW
-562 LLGGEKAIKE
+562 LLGGQKAIKE

-606 QMHDREIQSVAT
+606 QMHDKKIQSVAT

-633 LVGTISFEAES
+633 LTGTISFEAES

-650 LALQSDEIAFYP
+650 LALQSDESAFYP

-667 SVVCL
+667 SVVDL

-683 GVLEPE
+683 GVLEPK

-698 LVEIITALIA
+698 LVEIITTLIA
-708 PFKKHVVV
+708 PFKEHVVV

-735 RGLKRQYFFHKHFP
+735 MGLKRQYFFHKHFP
-749 PNDSSIPVGQALMA
+749 PNDSSIPIGQALMA

>member
-11 QGVGMRPFIY
+11 QGVGMRPFVY

-30 GFVRNT
+30 GFVRNA
-36 QVALEIILPAHKT
+36 QAALEIILPAHKT
-49 ESFLNALKKGLPPLA
+49 ESFLNALKNGLPPLA

-71 SPYDKTLKFND
+71 SPYDKALHFND
-82 FRILESKNHPLNLLS
+82 FRILESKNRPLNLLS
-97 QIPKDLGVCED
+97 QIPKDLGVCKD

-130 CGARYSLLS
+130 CGARYSLLN

-154 LCGFCAFVYKDA
+154 LCKFCASVYKDA
-166 NNKRF
+166 HNKRF

-181 GITLNYKRFKNDD
+181 GIALNYKRFK
-194 ALLECAKDI
+194 
-203 QKGKI
+203 
-208 IALKGNDDAL
+208 NDDAL

-239 ALLCDGRNFQTIERL
+239 ALLCDARNFQTIERL

-264 FALMFKDLNTAKQH
+264 FALMFKNLNSVKQH

-286 ESLNSTSAPILLA
+286 ESLSSISAPILLA
-299 RKKPNTPLAPN
+299 RKKPDTQLAPN
-310 IAKNSPFYGVIL
+310 IAKNSSFYGVIL

-349 PLASDEAEIDA
+349 PLASDEKEIDS
-360 LSFIFDFKLTHNRAI
+360 LHFIFDFKLTHNRAI

-384 QCIDNAIRPMR
+384 QRVDNIIRPMR
-395 LARGFAPLYLTLPKR
+395 LARGFAPLYLALPKR

-469 FKPTILA
+469 FKPTLLA
-476 CDKHKNYTTTKMA
+476 CDKHQNYTTTQMA

-504 HFLAN
+504 HFLASI
-509 VLDALL
+509 LDALL

-522 PFIGII
+522 PFIGIV
-528 WDGSGAYENKIYG
+528 WDGSGAYGNKIYG
-541 AECFVGDFERIEEI
+541 AECFVGDLERIEET
-555 ARFEEFL
+555 ARFEEFW
-562 LLGGEKAIKE
+562 LLGGQKAIKE

-606 QMHDREIQSVAT
+606 QMHDKKIQSIAT

-623 LFDIVAFSLD
+623 LFDIVAFSLG
-633 LVGTISFEAES
+633 LTGTISFEAES

-708 PFKKHVVV
+708 PFKEHVVV

-735 RGLKRQYFFHKHFP
+735 RELKRQYFFHKHFP
-749 PNDSSIPVGQALMA
+749 PNDSSIPIGQALMA

>member
-11 QGVGMRPFIY
+11 QGVGMRPFVYI
-21 TLAQKLELV
+21 LAQKLGLV
-30 GFVRNT
+30 GFVRNA
-36 QVALEIILPAHKT
+36 QAALEIVLPAHKT

-71 SPYDKTLKFND
+71 SPYDKALHFND

-108 CLREIRDKNSPY
+108 CLCEIRDKNSPY

-130 CGARYSLLS
+130 CGARYSLLN
-139 ALPYDRENSALKPFK
+139 AMPYDRENSALKPFK
-154 LCGFCAFVYKDA
+154 LCKFCASVYKDA
-166 NNKRF
+166 HNKRF

-181 GITLNYKRFKNDD
+181 GIALNYKRFK
-194 ALLECAKDI
+194 
-203 QKGKI
+203 
-208 IALKGNDDAL
+208 NDDAL

-239 ALLCDGRNFQTIERL
+239 ALLCDARNFKTIERL

-264 FALMFKDLNTAKQH
+264 FALMFKDLNAAKQH

-286 ESLNSTSAPILLA
+286 ESLNSVSAPILLA
-299 RKKPNTPLAPN
+299 RKKPNVKLAPN

-349 PLASDEAEIDA
+349 PLASDEKEIDS
-360 LSFIFDFKLTHNRAI
+360 LHFIFDFKLTHNRAI
-375 IHRIDDSIA
+375 IHRIDDSIV
-384 QCIDNAIRPMR
+384 QHVDNAIRPMR

-410 SNHSPKKILALG
+410 SNHPPKKILALG

-433 SETSILLLSPFCGD
+433 SETSVVLLSPFCGD

-469 FKPTILA
+469 FKPTLLA
-476 CDKHKNYTTTKMA
+476 CDKHQNYTTTKMS
-489 FDFNTPLLQVQHHHA
+489 FEFNTPLLQVQHHHA
-504 HFLAN
+504 HFLAS

-522 PFIGII
+522 PFIGIV
-528 WDGSGAYENKIYG
+528 WDGSGAYENKVYG

-555 ARFEEFL
+555 ARFEEFW
-562 LLGGEKAIKE
+562 LLGGQKAIKE
-572 PKRLVLEI
+572 PRRLVLEI

-596 FKEDELEIFQ
+596 FKEDELGIFK
-606 QMHDREIQSVAT
+606 QMHDKKIQSVAT

-623 LFDIVAFSLD
+623 LFDIVAFSLGV
-633 LVGTISFEAES
+633 VGTISFEAES

-662 FKIKN
+662 FEIKN
-667 SVVCL
+667 SVVGL

-708 PFKKHVVV
+708 PFKGHVVV

-735 RGLKRQYFFHKHFP
+735 KKLQREYFFHKHFP

>member
-1 MNKITLFGVV
+1 
-11 QGVGMRPFIY
+11 MRPFIY

-36 QVALEIILPAHKT
+36 QAALEIILPAHKT

-71 SPYDKTLKFND
+71 SPYDKTLKSNG

-108 CLREIRDKNSPY
+108 CLREIGDKNSPY

-130 CGARYSLLS
+130 CGARYSLLN

-154 LCGFCAFVYKDA
+154 LCRFCASTYQDPT
-166 NNKRF
+166 NKRF

-181 GITLNYKRFKNDD
+181 GITLSYKRFKNDD

-208 IALKGNDDAL
+208 IALKG
-218 LECAKDIQKG
+218 
-228 KIIALKGLGGF
+228 LGGF
-239 ALLCDGRNFQTIERL
+239 TLLCDARNFQTIERL

-278 AFLNALEC
+278 AFLSALEC

-299 RKKPNTPLAPN
+299 RKKPNTQLAPN

-331 LDLLDFPIVFTS
+331 LDLLDFPIIFTS

-384 QCIDNAIRPMR
+384 QCIDNAMRPMR

-410 SNHSPKKILALG
+410 SKICKKKILALG

-469 FKPTILA
+469 FKPTILV
-476 CDKHKNYTTTKMA
+476 CDKHQNYTTTQMA
-489 FDFNTPLLQVQHHHA
+489 CNFNTPLLQVQHHHA
-504 HFLAN
+504 HFLASI
-509 VLDALL
+509 LDALL

-522 PFIGII
+522 PFIGIV
-528 WDGSGAYENKIYG
+528 WDGSGAYENKVYG
-541 AECFVGDFERIEEI
+541 AECFVGDFERIEEV

-606 QMHDREIQSVAT
+606 QMHDRKIQSVAT

-698 LVEIITALIA
+698 LVEIISALIA
-708 PFKKHVVV
+708 PFKEHVVV

-749 PNDSSIPVGQALMA
+749 PNDSSIPIGQALMA

>member
-21 TLAQKLELV
+21 TLAQKLGLV
-30 GFVRNT
+30 GFVRNA
-36 QVALEIILPAHKT
+36 QAALEIVLPAHKT

-64 LVEKIII
+64 LVEKTII
-71 SPYDKTLKFND
+71 SPYDKALKFNG

-97 QIPKDLGVCED
+97 QIPKDLGVCKD

-130 CGARYSLLS
+130 CGARYSLLN

-154 LCGFCAFVYKDA
+154 LCEFCASVYKDA
-166 NNKRF
+166 HNKRF
-171 HIQGISCKKC
+171 HIQGISCKRC
-181 GITLNYKRFKNDD
+181 GIALNYKRFK
-194 ALLECAKDI
+194 
-203 QKGKI
+203 
-208 IALKGNDDAL
+208 NDDAL

-239 ALLCDGRNFQTIERL
+239 ALLCDARNFQTIERL

-264 FALMFKDLNTAKQH
+264 FALMFKDLKSAKQH
-278 AFLNALEC
+278 AFLNELEC
-286 ESLNSTSAPILLA
+286 ESLISTSAPILLA
-299 RKKPNTPLAPN
+299 RKKPNTQLAPN

-349 PLASDEAEIDA
+349 PLASDEKEIDS
-360 LSFIFDFKLTHNRAI
+360 LHFIFDFKLTHNRAI
-375 IHRIDDSIA
+375 IHRIDDSIV
-384 QCIDNAIRPMR
+384 QRVDNIIRPMR

-410 SNHSPKKILALG
+410 SNGSPKKILALG

-433 SETSILLLSPFCGD
+433 SETSVLLLSPFCGD

-469 FKPTILA
+469 FKPTLLA
-476 CDKHKNYTTTKMA
+476 CDKHKNYTTTQMA
-489 FDFNTPLLQVQHHHA
+489 FEFNTPLLQVQHHHA
-504 HFLAN
+504 HFLAS

-541 AECFVGDFERIEEI
+541 AECFVGDLEYIEEV
-555 ARFEEFL
+555 ARFEEFW
-562 LLGGEKAIKE
+562 LLGGQKAIKE

-606 QMHDREIQSVAT
+606 QMHDKKIQSIAT

-623 LFDIVAFSLD
+623 LFDIVAFSLG
-633 LVGTISFEAES
+633 LTGTISFEAES

-662 FKIKN
+662 FEIKN

-708 PFKKHVVV
+708 PFKEHVVV

-726 LCEQLAKRL
+726 LSKQLAKRL

-749 PNDSSIPVGQALMA
+749 PNDSSIPIGQALMA

>member
-1 MNKITLFGVV
+1 MRNDAALLNKITLFGVV

-36 QVALEIILPAHKT
+36 QAALEIVLPAHKT

-64 LVEKIII
+64 LIKKIII
-71 SPYDKTLKFND
+71 SPYDKALHFND

-97 QIPKDLGVCED
+97 QIPKDLGVCKD

-130 CGARYSLLS
+130 CGARYSLLN
-139 ALPYDRENSALKPFK
+139 AMPYDRENSALKPFK
-154 LCGFCAFVYKDA
+154 LCKFCASVYKDPT
-166 NNKRF
+166 NKRF

-181 GITLNYKRFKNDD
+181 GIALNYKQLKNDD
-194 ALLECAKDI
+194 ALLECAKD
-203 QKGKI
+203 
-208 IALKGNDDAL
+208 L
-218 LECAKDIQKG
+218 QKG

-239 ALLCDGRNFQTIERL
+239 ALLCDARNFQTIERL

-264 FALMFKDLNTAKQH
+264 FALMFKDLKSAKQH

-286 ESLNSTSAPILLA
+286 ESLNSVSAPILLA
-299 RKKPNTPLAPN
+299 RKKPDTQLAPN

-331 LDLLDFPIVFTS
+331 LDLLDFPIIFTS

-349 PLASDEAEIDA
+349 PLASNEKEIDS
-360 LSFIFDFKLTHNRAI
+360 LHFIFDFKLTHNRAI

-384 QCIDNAIRPMR
+384 QHVDNVIRPMR

-410 SNHSPKKILALG
+410 SNGSQKKILALG

-469 FKPTILA
+469 FKPTLLA
-476 CDKHKNYTTTKMA
+476 CDKHKNYTTTQMA
-489 FDFNTPLLQVQHHHA
+489 FEFNTPLLQVQHHHA
-504 HFLAN
+504 HFLAS

-522 PFIGII
+522 PFIGIV
-528 WDGSGAYENKIYG
+528 WDGSGAYENKVYG
-541 AECFVGDFERIEEI
+541 AECFVGDLERIEEV
-555 ARFEEFL
+555 ARFEEFW
-562 LLGGEKAIKE
+562 LLGGQKAIKE

-590 KRVQKH
+590 RRVQKH

-606 QMHDREIQSVAT
+606 QMHDKKIQSVAT

-650 LALQSDEIAFYP
+650 LALQSDENAFYP

-683 GVLEPE
+683 GVLEPK

-708 PFKKHVVV
+708 PFKEHVVV

>member
-1 MNKITLFGVV
+1 MNQITLFGVV
-11 QGVGMRPFIY
+11 QGVGMRPFVY
-21 TLAQKLELV
+21 TLAQKLGLV
-30 GFVRNT
+30 GFARNA
-36 QVALEIILPAHKT
+36 QAALEIVLPAHKT

-71 SPYDKTLKFND
+71 SPYDKALHFND

-130 CGARYSLLS
+130 CGARYSLLN

-154 LCGFCAFVYKDA
+154 LCEFCASIYQDPT
-166 NNKRF
+166 NKRF

-181 GITLNYKRFKNDD
+181 GIALNYKRFK
-194 ALLECAKDI
+194 
-203 QKGKI
+203 
-208 IALKGNDDAL
+208 NDDAL

-239 ALLCDGRNFQTIERL
+239 ALLCDARNFQTIERL

-286 ESLNSTSAPILLA
+286 ESLNSASAPILLA
-299 RKKPNTPLAPN
+299 RKKPDTQLAPN

-349 PLASDEAEIDA
+349 PLASDEAEIDS

-375 IHRIDDSIA
+375 IHRIDDSIV
-384 QCIDNAIRPMR
+384 QRVDNIIRPMR

-410 SNHSPKKILALG
+410 SNGSPKKILALG
-422 AEQKGHFSLLD
+422 AQQKGHFSLLD

-469 FKPTILA
+469 FKPTLLA
-476 CDKHKNYTTTKMA
+476 CDKHKNYTTTQMA

-504 HFLAN
+504 HFLAS

-528 WDGSGAYENKIYG
+528 WDGSGAYDNKIYG
-541 AECFVGDFERIEEI
+541 AECFIGDFERIEEV
-555 ARFEEFL
+555 ARFEEFW
-562 LLGGEKAIKE
+562 LLGGQKAIKE
-572 PKRLVLEI
+572 PRRLVLEI

-596 FKEDELEIFQ
+596 FKEDELEIFK
-606 QMHDREIQSVAT
+606 QMHDKKIQSIAT

-623 LFDIVAFSLD
+623 LFDIVAFSLGV
-633 LVGTISFEAES
+633 VGTISFEAES

-662 FKIKN
+662 FEIKN

-708 PFKKHVVV
+708 PFKEHVVV

-735 RGLKRQYFFHKHFP
+735 KKLQRQYFFHKHFP

>member
-21 TLAQKLELV
+21 ALAQKLELV

-36 QVALEIILPAHKT
+36 QAALEIVLPAHQT

-71 SPYDKTLKFND
+71 SPYDKTLKFNG
-82 FRILESKNHPLNLLS
+82 FRILESKNHSLNLLS
-97 QIPKDLGVCED
+97 QIPKDLGVCKD

-120 FHYAFNSCAK
+120 FYYAFNSCAK
-130 CGARYSLLS
+130 CGARYSLLN

-154 LCGFCAFVYKDA
+154 LCDFCASIYQDPR
-166 NNKRF
+166 NKRF

-181 GITLNYKRFKNDD
+181 GIAINYKRFK
-194 ALLECAKDI
+194 
-203 QKGKI
+203 
-208 IALKGNDDAL
+208 NDDAL

-239 ALLCDGRNFQTIERL
+239 ALLCDARNFQTIERL

-278 AFLNALEC
+278 AFLNTLEC
-286 ESLNSTSAPILLA
+286 ESLNSASAPILLA
-299 RKKPNTPLAPN
+299 RKKPDTQLAHN

-349 PLASDEAEIDA
+349 PLASDEKEIDS
-360 LSFIFDFKLTHNRAI
+360 LHFIFDFKLTHNRAI
-375 IHRIDDSIA
+375 IHRIDDSIV
-384 QCIDNAIRPMR
+384 QRVDNIIRPMR

-410 SNHSPKKILALG
+410 SNHPPQKILALG

-469 FKPTILA
+469 FKPTLLA
-476 CDKHKNYTTTKMA
+476 CDKHKNYTTTQMA
-489 FDFNTPLLQVQHHHA
+489 FEFNTPLLQVQHHHA
-504 HFLAN
+504 HFLAS

-528 WDGSGAYENKIYG
+528 WDGSGAYDNKVYG
-541 AECFVGDFERIEEI
+541 AECFVGDFERIEET
-555 ARFEEFL
+555 ARFEEFW
-562 LLGGEKAIKE
+562 LLGGQKAIKE

-596 FKEDELEIFQ
+596 FKEDELEIFK
-606 QMHDREIQSVAT
+606 QMHDKGIQSVAT

-623 LFDIVAFSLD
+623 LFDIVAFSLGV
-633 LVGTISFEAES
+633 VGTISFEAES

-650 LALQSDEIAFYP
+650 LALQSDESAFYP
-662 FKIKN
+662 FEIKN

-683 GVLEPE
+683 GVLEPK

-708 PFKKHVVV
+708 PFKEHVVV

-735 RGLKRQYFFHKHFP
+735 RGLKRKYFFHKHFP

-763 YFNPTIIKKG
+763 YFSPTIIKKG

>member
-11 QGVGMRPFIY
+11 QGVGMRPFVY

-30 GFVRNT
+30 GFTRNT
-36 QVALEIILPAHKT
+36 QAALEIVLPAHKT

-71 SPYDKTLKFND
+71 SPYDKVLHFND

-130 CGARYSLLS
+130 CGARYSLLN
-139 ALPYDRENSALKPFK
+139 AMPYDRENSALKPFK
-154 LCGFCAFVYKDA
+154 LCKFCASVYKNA
-166 NNKRF
+166 TNKRF

-181 GITLNYKRFKNDD
+181 GIALNYKRFKNDD

-208 IALKGNDDAL
+208 IALKG
-218 LECAKDIQKG
+218 
-228 KIIALKGLGGF
+228 LGGF
-239 ALLCDGRNFQTIERL
+239 ALVCDARNFQTIERL

-264 FALMFKDLNTAKQH
+264 FALMFKDLNAAKQH

-299 RKKPNTPLAPN
+299 RKKPNIKLAPN

-331 LDLLDFPIVFTS
+331 LDLLDSPIIFTS

-349 PLASDEAEIDA
+349 PLASDEKEIDS
-360 LSFIFDFKLTHNRAI
+360 LHFIFDFKLTHNRAI

-384 QCIDNAIRPMR
+384 QRVDNAIRPMR

-410 SNHSPKKILALG
+410 SNHPPKKILALG

-433 SETSILLLSPFCGD
+433 SETSVVLLSPFCGD

-469 FKPTILA
+469 FKPTLLA
-476 CDKHKNYTTTKMA
+476 CDKHQNYTTTKMA
-489 FDFNTPLLQVQHHHA
+489 FEFNTPLLQVQHHHA
-504 HFLAN
+504 HFLAS

-515 QDPHLNH
+515 QNPHLNH
-522 PFIGII
+522 PFIGIV
-528 WDGSGAYENKIYG
+528 WDGSGAYENKVYG
-541 AECFVGDFERIEEI
+541 AECFVGDLERIEEI
-555 ARFEEFL
+555 ARFEEFW
-562 LLGGEKAIKE
+562 LLGGQKAIKE
-572 PKRLVLEI
+572 PRRLVLEI

-596 FKEDELEIFQ
+596 FKEDELGIFK
-606 QMHDREIQSVAT
+606 QMHDKKIQSVAT

-633 LVGTISFEAES
+633 LTGTISFEAES

-662 FKIKN
+662 FEIKN

-708 PFKKHVVV
+708 PFKEHVVV

>member
-1 MNKITLFGVV
+1 MRNDATLLNKITLFGVV
-11 QGVGMRPFIY
+11 QGVGMRPFVY
-21 TLAQKLELV
+21 TLAQKLGLV
-30 GFVRNT
+30 GFARNA
-36 QVALEIILPAHKT
+36 QAALEIVLPAHKT
-49 ESFLNALKKGLPPLA
+49 ESFLNALKKELPPLA
-64 LVEKIII
+64 LVEKTII
-71 SPYDKTLKFND
+71 SPYDKALHFND

-108 CLREIRDKNSPY
+108 CLCEIRDKNSPY
-120 FHYAFNSCAK
+120 FYYAFNSCAK
-130 CGARYSLLS
+130 CGARYSLLN

-154 LCGFCAFVYKDA
+154 LCEFCASTYQ
-166 NNKRF
+166 NPTNKRF

-181 GITLNYKRFKNDD
+181 GIAFNYKRFKNDD
-194 ALLECAKDI
+194 ALLECAKDL
-203 QKGKI
+203 QR
-208 IALKGNDDAL
+208 
-218 LECAKDIQKG
+218 G

-239 ALLCDGRNFQTIERL
+239 ALLCDARNFQTIERL

-286 ESLNSTSAPILLA
+286 ESLISASAPILLA
-299 RKKPNTPLAPN
+299 RKKPNTQLAPN

-349 PLASDEAEIDA
+349 PLASDEKEIDS
-360 LSFIFDFKLTHNRAI
+360 LHFIFDFKLTHNRAI
-375 IHRIDDSIA
+375 IHRIDDSIV
-384 QCIDNAIRPMR
+384 QCVDNAIRPMR

-410 SNHSPKKILALG
+410 SFNAPKKILALG

-433 SETSILLLSPFCGD
+433 SETSVLLLSPFCGD
-447 LSVLENEKHFKETLN
+447 LSVLENEKHFKKTLN

-469 FKPTILA
+469 FKPTLLA

-489 FDFNTPLLQVQHHHA
+489 FEFNTPLLQVQHHHA
-504 HFLAN
+504 HFLAS

-528 WDGSGAYENKIYG
+528 WDGSGAYDNKIYG
-541 AECFVGDFERIEEI
+541 AECFIGDFEYIEEV
-555 ARFEEFL
+555 ARFEEFW
-562 LLGGEKAIKE
+562 LLGGQKAIKE

-590 KRVQKH
+590 KCVQKH

-606 QMHDREIQSVAT
+606 QMHDKKIQSVAT

-662 FKIKN
+662 FEIKN
-667 SVVCL
+667 SVVGL
-672 KEFYQAFEKDL
+672 KAFYQAFEKDL
-683 GVLEPE
+683 GVLEPK

-708 PFKKHVVV
+708 PFKEHVVV

-726 LCEQLAKRL
+726 LCEQLAQRL
-735 RGLKRQYFFHKHFP
+735 RGLKREYFFHKHFP

>member
-36 QVALEIILPAHKT
+36 QAALEIILPAHQT
-49 ESFLNALKKGLPPLA
+49 ESFLNALKNGLPPLA

-71 SPYDKTLKFND
+71 SPYDKALHFND

-97 QIPKDLGVCED
+97 QIPKDLGVCKD

-120 FHYAFNSCAK
+120 FYYAFNSCAK
-130 CGARYSLLS
+130 CGARYSLLN
-139 ALPYDRENSALKPFK
+139 AMPYDRENSALKPFK
-154 LCGFCAFVYKDA
+154 LCEFCTSVYQDPT
-166 NNKRF
+166 NKRF

-181 GITLNYKRFKNDD
+181 GIALNYKRFKNDD
-194 ALLECAKDI
+194 ALLECAKD
-203 QKGKI
+203 
-208 IALKGNDDAL
+208 L
-218 LECAKDIQKG
+218 QKG

-239 ALLCDGRNFQTIERL
+239 ALLCDARNFQTIERL

-264 FALMFKDLNTAKQH
+264 FALMFKDLNSAKQH

-286 ESLNSTSAPILLA
+286 ESLSSISAPILLA
-299 RKKPNTPLAPN
+299 RKKPDTQLAPN

-349 PLASDEAEIDA
+349 PLASDEKEIDS
-360 LSFIFDFKLTHNRAI
+360 LHFIFDFKLTHNRAI
-375 IHRIDDSIA
+375 IHRIDDSIV
-384 QCIDNAIRPMR
+384 QRVDNVIRPMR

-410 SNHSPKKILALG
+410 SNGSPKKILALG

-469 FKPTILA
+469 FKPTLLA
-476 CDKHKNYTTTKMA
+476 CDKHQNYTTTQMA
-489 FDFNTPLLQVQHHHA
+489 FEFNTPLLQVQHHHA
-504 HFLAN
+504 HFLAS

-522 PFIGII
+522 PFIGIV
-528 WDGSGAYENKIYG
+528 WDGSGAYDNKVYG
-541 AECFVGDFERIEEI
+541 AECFVGDLERIEEV
-555 ARFEEFL
+555 ARFEEFW
-562 LLGGEKAIKE
+562 LLGGQKAIKE

-606 QMHDREIQSVAT
+606 QMHDKKIQSVAT

-633 LVGTISFEAES
+633 LTGTISFEAES

-662 FKIKN
+662 FEIKN
-667 SVVCL
+667 SVVGL
-672 KEFYQAFEKDL
+672 KAFYQAFEKDL
-683 GVLEPE
+683 GVLEPK

-708 PFKKHVVV
+708 PFKEHVVV

-726 LCEQLAKRL
+726 LCEQLAKRFKKL
-735 RGLKRQYFFHKHFP
+735 QREYFFHKHFP

>member
-36 QVALEIILPAHKT
+36 QAALEIILPTHKT

-71 SPYDKTLKFND
+71 DPYDKALHFND

-97 QIPKDLGVCED
+97 QIPKDLGVCKD

-120 FHYAFNSCAK
+120 FYYAFNSCAK
-130 CGARYSLLS
+130 CGARYSLLN
-139 ALPYDRENSALKPFK
+139 AMPYDRENSALKSFK
-154 LCGFCAFVYKDA
+154 LCEFCASIYQDPT
-166 NNKRF
+166 NKRF

-181 GITLNYKRFKNDD
+181 GIALNYKRFK
-194 ALLECAKDI
+194 
-203 QKGKI
+203 
-208 IALKGNDDAL
+208 NDDAL

-349 PLASDEAEIDA
+349 PLASDEAEIDS

-410 SNHSPKKILALG
+410 SNGSPKKILALG
-422 AEQKGHFSLLD
+422 AQQKGHFSLLD
-433 SETSILLLSPFCGD
+433 SETSVLLLSPFCGD

-469 FKPTILA
+469 FKPTLLA
-476 CDKHKNYTTTKMA
+476 CDKHQNYTTTQMA
-489 FDFNTPLLQVQHHHA
+489 FEFNTPLLQVQHHHA
-504 HFLAN
+504 HFLASI
-509 VLDALL
+509 LDALL

-522 PFIGII
+522 PFIGIV

-541 AECFVGDFERIEEI
+541 AECFVGDLERIEEV

-562 LLGGEKAIKE
+562 LLGGQKAIKE

-580 ALKHQLNKLL
+580 SLKHQLNKLL
-590 KRVQKH
+590 GRVQKH

-606 QMHDREIQSVAT
+606 QMHDKKIQSIAT

-633 LVGTISFEAES
+633 LTGTISFEAES

-650 LALQSDEIAFYP
+650 LALQSDESAFYP
-662 FKIKN
+662 FEIKN
-667 SVVCL
+667 SVVGL

-708 PFKKHVVV
+708 PFKEHVVV

-749 PNDSSIPVGQALMA
+749 PNDSSIPIGQALIA

>member
-1 MNKITLFGVV
+1 MCNDATLLNKITLFGVV

-64 LVEKIII
+64 LVEKTIIG
-71 SPYDKTLKFND
+71 PYDKALHFNG

-120 FHYAFNSCAK
+120 FYYAFNSCAK
-130 CGARYSLLS
+130 CGARYSLLN

-154 LCGFCAFVYKDA
+154 LCEFCASVYQDPT
-166 NNKRF
+166 NKRF

-181 GITLNYKRFKNDD
+181 GIALNYKRFKNDD

-208 IALKGNDDAL
+208 IALKG
-218 LECAKDIQKG
+218 
-228 KIIALKGLGGF
+228 LGGF
-239 ALLCDGRNFQTIERL
+239 ALVCDARNFQTIERL

-278 AFLNALEC
+278 AFLNELEC
-286 ESLNSTSAPILLA
+286 ESLISASAPILLA
-299 RKKPNTPLAPN
+299 RKKPDTPLAPN

-349 PLASDEAEIDA
+349 PLASDEAEIDS
-360 LSFIFDFKLTHNRAI
+360 LSFIFDFKLTHNRTI
-375 IHRIDDSIA
+375 IHRIDDSIV
-384 QCIDNAIRPMR
+384 QRVDNIIRPMR
-395 LARGFAPLYLTLPKR
+395 LARGFAPLYLALPKR
-410 SNHSPKKILALG
+410 SNGSPKKILALG
-422 AEQKGHFSLLD
+422 AQQKGHFSLLD

-469 FKPTILA
+469 FKPTLLA
-476 CDKHKNYTTTKMA
+476 CDKHKNYTTTQMA

-504 HFLAN
+504 HFLAS

-522 PFIGII
+522 PFIGIV

-541 AECFVGDFERIEEI
+541 AECFVGDLERIEEM
-555 ARFEEFL
+555 ARFEEFW
-562 LLGGEKAIKE
+562 LLGGQKAIKE

-606 QMHDREIQSVAT
+606 QMHDKKIQSIAT

-623 LFDIVAFSLD
+623 LFDIVAFSLG
-633 LVGTISFEAES
+633 LTGTISFEAES

-698 LVEIITALIA
+698 LVEIITALIV
-708 PFKKHVVV
+708 PFKEHVVV

-735 RGLKRQYFFHKHFP
+735 RELKRQYFFHKHFP
-749 PNDSSIPVGQALMA
+749 PNDSSIPIGQALMA

>member
-1 MNKITLFGVV
+1 MCNDAALLNQITLFGVV
-11 QGVGMRPFIY
+11 QGVGMRPFVY

-30 GFVRNT
+30 GFTRNA
-36 QVALEIILPAHKT
+36 QAALEIILPAHKT

-71 SPYDKTLKFND
+71 SPYDKALHFND

-130 CGARYSLLS
+130 CGARYSLLN

-154 LCGFCAFVYKDA
+154 LCGFCASVYKDA
-166 NNKRF
+166 TNKRF

-181 GITLNYKRFKNDD
+181 GIALNYKRFKNDD

-208 IALKGNDDAL
+208 IALKG
-218 LECAKDIQKG
+218 
-228 KIIALKGLGGF
+228 LGGF
-239 ALLCDGRNFQTIERL
+239 ALVCDARNFQTIERL

-264 FALMFKDLNTAKQH
+264 FALMFKDLKSAKQH
-278 AFLNALEC
+278 AFLNALEG
-286 ESLNSTSAPILLA
+286 ESLNSVSAPILLA
-299 RKKPNTPLAPN
+299 RKKPNVKLAPN

-331 LDLLDFPIVFTS
+331 LDLLDSPIVFTS

-349 PLASDEAEIDA
+349 PLASDEEEIDS
-360 LSFIFDFKLTHNRAI
+360 LHFIFDFKLTHNRAI

-384 QCIDNAIRPMR
+384 QRVDNAIRPMR

-410 SNHSPKKILALG
+410 SNYPPKKILALG

-433 SETSILLLSPFCGD
+433 SETSVLLLSPFCGD

-462 FFLKTYD
+462 FFLKIYD
-469 FKPTILA
+469 FKPTLLA
-476 CDKHKNYTTTKMA
+476 CDKHQNYTTTKMA
-489 FDFNTPLLQVQHHHA
+489 FEFNTPLLQVQHHHA
-504 HFLAN
+504 HFLAS
-509 VLDALL
+509 VLDASL

-522 PFIGII
+522 PFIGIV
-528 WDGSGAYENKIYG
+528 WDGSGAYENKVYG

-555 ARFEEFL
+555 ARFEEFW
-562 LLGGEKAIKE
+562 LLGGQKAIKE
-572 PKRLVLEI
+572 PRRLVLEI

-596 FKEDELEIFQ
+596 FKEDELGIFQ
-606 QMHDREIQSVAT
+606 QMHDKKIQSVAT

-623 LFDIVAFSLD
+623 LFDIVAFSLGV
-633 LVGTISFEAES
+633 VGTISFEAES

-662 FKIKN
+662 FEIKN
-667 SVVCL
+667 SVVRL

-708 PFKKHVVV
+708 PFKGHVVV

-726 LCEQLAKRL
+726 LCEQLAKRFKKL
-735 RGLKRQYFFHKHFP
+735 QREYFFHKHFP

>member
-30 GFVRNT
+30 GFVRNA
-36 QVALEIILPAHKT
+36 QAALEIILPAHKT
-49 ESFLNALKKGLPPLA
+49 EPFLNALKKGLPPLA

-71 SPYDKTLKFND
+71 SPYDKALHFND

-97 QIPKDLGVCED
+97 QIPKDLGVCKD

-130 CGARYSLLS
+130 CGARYSLLN

-154 LCGFCAFVYKDA
+154 LCKFCASIYQDPT
-166 NNKRF
+166 NKRF

-181 GITLNYKRFKNDD
+181 GIVLNYKRFK
-194 ALLECAKDI
+194 
-203 QKGKI
+203 
-208 IALKGNDDAL
+208 NDDAL

-239 ALLCDGRNFQTIERL
+239 ALLCDARNFQTIERL

-264 FALMFKDLNTAKQH
+264 FALMFKDLNSVKQH

-286 ESLNSTSAPILLA
+286 ESLSSISAPILLA
-299 RKKPNTPLAPN
+299 RKKPDTPLAPN

-349 PLASDEAEIDA
+349 PLASDEKEIDS
-360 LSFIFDFKLTHNRAI
+360 LHFIFDFKLTHNRAI

-384 QCIDNAIRPMR
+384 QRVDNIIRPMR
-395 LARGFAPLYLTLPKR
+395 LARGFAPLYLALPKR

-469 FKPTILA
+469 FKPTLLA

-489 FDFNTPLLQVQHHHA
+489 FEFNTPLLQVQHHHA
-504 HFLAN
+504 HFLAS

-541 AECFVGDFERIEEI
+541 AECFVGDFERIEEM
-555 ARFEEFL
+555 ARFEEFW
-562 LLGGEKAIKE
+562 LLGGQKAIKE

-596 FKEDELEIFQ
+596 FKKDELEIFQ
-606 QMHDREIQSVAT
+606 QMHDKKIQSVAT

-633 LVGTISFEAES
+633 LTGTISFEAES

-662 FKIKN
+662 FEIKN
-667 SVVCL
+667 SVVGL

-683 GVLEPE
+683 GVLEPK

-708 PFKKHVVV
+708 PFKEHVVV

-735 RGLKRQYFFHKHFP
+735 KKLQREYFFHKHFP

-763 YFNPTIIKKG
+763 YFNPIIIKKG

>member
-1 MNKITLFGVV
+1 MCNDATLLNKITLFGVV

-21 TLAQKLELV
+21 ALAQKLGLV
-30 GFVRNT
+30 GFVRNA
-36 QVALEIILPAHKT
+36 QAALEIILPAHKT

-71 SPYDKTLKFND
+71 SPYDKALHFND

-97 QIPKDLGVCED
+97 QIPKDLGVCKD

-130 CGARYSLLS
+130 CGARYSLLN

-154 LCGFCAFVYKDA
+154 LCEFCASVYQDPT
-166 NNKRF
+166 NKRF

-181 GITLNYKRFKNDD
+181 GIALNYKRFKND
-194 ALLECAKDI
+194 
-203 QKGKI
+203 G
-208 IALKGNDDAL
+208 AL

-239 ALLCDGRNFQTIERL
+239 ALLCDARNFQTIERL

-264 FALMFKDLNTAKQH
+264 FALMFKDLKSAKQH

-286 ESLNSTSAPILLA
+286 ESLNSASAPILLA
-299 RKKPNTPLAPN
+299 RKKPNIKLAPN

-343 ANFSSL
+343 ANFNSL
-349 PLASDEAEIDA
+349 PLASDEAEIDS

-375 IHRIDDSIA
+375 IHRIDDSIV
-384 QCIDNAIRPMR
+384 QRVDNIIRPMR

-410 SNHSPKKILALG
+410 SNGSPKKILALG

-433 SETSILLLSPFCGD
+433 SETSVLLLSPFCGD

-469 FKPTILA
+469 FKPTLLA
-476 CDKHKNYTTTKMA
+476 CDKHQNYTTTKMA
-489 FDFNTPLLQVQHHHA
+489 FELNTPLLQVQHHHA
-504 HFLAN
+504 HFLASI
-509 VLDALL
+509 LDALL

-522 PFIGII
+522 LFIGIV

-541 AECFVGDFERIEEI
+541 AECFVGDFERIEEV
-555 ARFEEFL
+555 ARFEEFW

-580 ALKHQLNKLL
+580 SLKHQLNKLL
-590 KRVQKH
+590 KHVQKH

-606 QMHDREIQSVAT
+606 QMHDKKIQSVAT

-633 LVGTISFEAES
+633 LTGTISFEAES

-650 LALQSDEIAFYP
+650 LALQSDESAFYP
-662 FKIKN
+662 FTIKN
-667 SVVCL
+667 SVVGL

-683 GVLEPE
+683 GVLEPK

-708 PFKKHVVV
+708 PFKEHVVV

-735 RGLKRQYFFHKHFP
+735 MGLKRQYFFHKHFP